1 LARRAVQRLAD
12 AARRATARIDLP
24 AAANLLGRATALL
37 SVDDPTCPELLWE
50 FGVALNRLRDNPKA
64 EAVLTEVIQH
74 ASASGDARLAA
85 RARLD
90 RWVARMT
97 TSLAAAIEALPGD
110 VEALIPVL
118 EALGDDLGLTKAWQL
133 LAYRHLLVCELDATR
148 QPLDR
153 ALFHARRSGDRLEE
167 TEALVGLLW
176 AYRWGPTPVKEGI
189 RRCEQIL
196 QQVGGDRRMEAQVLV
211 TQGVLQAM
219 LGRFQEAR
227 VLLAQTSE
235 IHQDLGLPFGTT
247 MTSEGLLE
255 VETLGADPV
264 QAERMARAIYEERTW
279 VSDRAAAALAVALC
293 AQERFEEAARYAEI
307 SRERLTDRV
316 MDQVIWRT
324 ASAQAL
330 AGLGRLDQAVRL
342 AREAVTLAGTTDAL
356 NLHGDAL
363 MGLAEVFRDAG
374 QREEAAEGAGR
385 ALDRYVRKGNVVSAR
400 KAETLLSGLTPSAGS

>member
-1 LARRAVQRLAD
+1 
-12 AARRATARIDLP
+12 
-24 AAANLLGRATALL
+24 
-37 SVDDPTCPELLWE
+37 
-50 FGVALNRLRDNPKA
+50 
-64 EAVLTEVIQH
+64 
-74 ASASGDARLAA
+74 
-85 RARLD
+85 
-90 RWVARMT
+90 
-97 TSLAAAIEALPGD
+97 
-110 VEALIPVL
+110 
-118 EALGDDLGLTKAWQL
+118 
-133 LAYRHLLVCELDATR
+133 
-148 QPLDR
+148 
-153 ALFHARRSGDRLEE
+153 
-167 TEALVGLLW
+167 
-176 AYRWGPTPVKEGI
+176 
-189 RRCEQIL
+189 
-196 QQVGGDRRMEAQVLV
+196 
-211 TQGVLQAM
+211 M